1 MYYPYII
8 QFMTLFV
15 SGILMNK
22 IYNLYNETDYR
33 N

>member
-1 MYYPYII
+1 MYYQYII

-22 IYNLYNETDYR
+22 YIKFIDNETDY
-33 N
+33 